1 MNTER
6 SFNTVQRIHLHDGY
20 QSKSIWKQEKNHS
33 TYYSPTLD
41 RQCRVPIRDINELKR
56 ELGML

>member
-6 SFNTVQRIHLHDGY
+6 NFTIIQRIHLHDGY
-20 QSKSIWKQEKNHS
+20 QSKPIWKQEKNHS
-33 TYYSPTLD
+33 TYYSPALD
-41 RQCRVPIRDINELKR
+41 GQCSVPIRDINLLKR